1 MDKSDLLISK
11 SNFVETKNNQNIL
24 EFYDFEK
31 VNVQKSQEIGK
42 GAYGVVYRA
51 REKNNEGRVRA
62 VKKIIK
68 KTVKNPQYLSNQIQS
83 LIELDHPTILK
94 VYEVF

>member
-31 VNVQKSQEIGK
+31 VNVQKS
-42 GAYGVVYRA
+42 
-51 REKNNEGRVRA
+51 
-62 VKKIIK
+62 
-68 KTVKNPQYLSNQIQS
+68 
-83 LIELDHPTILK
+83 
-94 VYEVF
+94 